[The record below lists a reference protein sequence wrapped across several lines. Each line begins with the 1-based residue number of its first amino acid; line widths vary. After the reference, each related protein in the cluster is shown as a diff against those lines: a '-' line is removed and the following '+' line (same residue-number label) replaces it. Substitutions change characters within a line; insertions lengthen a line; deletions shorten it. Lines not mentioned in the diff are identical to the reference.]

1 MSWDGWIQRGRG
13 NDGSTMTRR
22 SGYNGPGSGDRAGT
36 VGSSGGGAT
45 TAQRRRG
52 GAVVVELE
60 LGRLDP
66 TGEGRRQGVAAVRGR
81 WQVDPAGDERASC
94 QRPLALSL
102 APAYPLAAR
111 WRHLAL
117 SPPAHSLGSPPSP
130 LLVPAHTL
138 PRPATITSP
147 FLRKWRRGEDRT
159 DGWVPHAIGSNEQG
173 QKGYFVL
180 QLTSLHALNRI
191 GSDRIF
197 NF

>member
-1 MSWDGWIQRGRG
+1 
-13 NDGSTMTRR
+13 MTRR
-22 SGYNGPGSGDRAGT
+22 SG
-36 VGSSGGGAT
+36 GGGARAREAT
-45 TAQRRRG
+45 RRDERRAVVWARG
-52 GAVVVELE
+52 GGSA
-60 LGRLDP
+60 
-66 TGEGRRQGVAAVRGR
+66 
-81 WQVDPAGDERASC
+81 DERKRVAPSPCWPQASLLRLLSGAP
-94 QRPLALSL
+94 RPS
-102 APAYPLAAR
+102 AR
-111 WRHLAL
+111 H
-117 SPPAHSLGSPPSP
+117 SPPPSP